1 MLSFPC
7 VFISHTGIQSLWFQT
22 LFYVI
27 ELIHLPP
34 FTLRWELERQTLWVH
49 VCLLM
54 EWTLQV
60 ETVLMRTTGV
70 ELCPFL
76 TWLLKQMFSCFIKT
90 THPLILFLLRDQ
102 SSFLS
107 MLCELLKEQLKK
119 KNWRSVESL
128 CHYRQIWKKK
138 KKKRLFSNTL
148 QSFIGVLFELNASA
162 SCYLLTL
169 LVELMLLCLAG
180 WDSQTNRVMFW

>member
-1 MLSFPC
+1 MTHARVSRFFSILILRLILKPIYVFQTILLSDYFSSPVLLSFPC
-7 VFISHTGIQSLWFQT
+7 VFISHTGTQILWFQT

-34 FTLRWELERQTLWVH
+34 FPLRWELERQTLWVH

-60 ETVLMRTTGV
+60 ETVLMRTKGV
-70 ELCPFL
+70 EQCPFL
-76 TWLLKQMFSCFIKT
+76 TWLLKQMFSCLTKT

-107 MLCELLKEQLKK
+107 TLLELIKEQLKI
-119 KNWRSVESL
+119 NWSVESL
-128 CHYRQIWKKK
+128 RHYRQIGKNKNEK
-138 KKKRLFSNTL
+138 INK
-148 QSFIGVLFELNASA
+148 
-162 SCYLLTL
+162 
-169 LVELMLLCLAG
+169 
-180 WDSQTNRVMFW
+180 

>member
-1 MLSFPC
+1 MTHACKCIQILKHNNFDIDIKKLIYDKSVFQTILLTIFPPVLLSFPC
-7 VFISHTGIQSLWFQT
+7 VFLSHTGIQILWFQT

-34 FTLRWELERQTLWVH
+34 FPLRWELERQTLWVH

-70 ELCPFL
+70 EPCPFL
-76 TWLLKQMFSCFIKT
+76 TWLLKQMFSCLTKT

-102 SSFLS
+102 SSFNAPWAV
-107 MLCELLKEQLKK
+107 KETAE
-119 KNWRSVESL
+119 NVESL
-128 CHYRQIWKKK
+128 CRYRQIEK
-138 KKKRLFSNTL
+138 
-148 QSFIGVLFELNASA
+148 
-162 SCYLLTL
+162 
-169 LVELMLLCLAG
+169 
-180 WDSQTNRVMFW
+180 